1 MAFSAALSSK
11 EIEAPTGIKPVV
23 SRKEVPF
30 SRLSLYYPNAM
41 TTIKSFDGEEFDAYL
56 SIPASGYGPGIVVL
70 QEIFGV
76 NSYMR
81 SIADWYAAHGFVAIC
96 PDLFWRQGRNIELT
110 DADWNRAIELYNGLD
125 EEKAVED
132 SAATLKFLRRHPACT
147 GRVGAVGFCLGGNLA
162 YLLSVRFKPDSAVG
176 YYGVSIEKSLGEAPN
191 LTSPLMLHIAGN
203 DKFCPPEAQA
213 AIHDALGANQIV
225 TLHTYPGRDHAFG
238 RVGGEHYSQAD
249 AELAN
254 LRSLEFLVRHL
265 SGSGLATAT
274 QTLSTKWD
282 EHVKYEFATRNTD
295 DTLETMV
302 ADAYVNHVP
311 VMTGG
316 VGHDELRE
324 FYSKRFIPQ
333 MPPDTGMTPVSR
345 TIGVDRVVD
354 EMVFE
359 FTHTIKM
366 DWMLPKVE
374 PTGKHV
380 KVALVVIVH
389 FRDGKLAHEHIYWDQ
404 ASVLAQLGLIDAS
417 ALPVA
422 GVESA
427 AKVLDPSR
435 PSNELMNLGK

>member
-1 MAFSAALSSK
+1 M
-11 EIEAPTGIKPVV
+11 E
-23 SRKEVPF
+23 
-30 SRLSLYYPNAM
+30 
-41 TTIKSFDGEEFDAYL
+41 TINSFDGDQFDAYL
-56 SIPASGYGPGIVVL
+56 AIPSSGFGPGIVVI

-76 NSYMR
+76 NEFVR
-81 SIADWYAAHGFVAIC
+81 SVADWYAAHGFVAIC
-96 PDLFWRQGRNIELT
+96 PDLFWRLERGVQLT
-110 DADWNRAIELYNGLD
+110 DKGDDWNKAFQFYQDLD
-125 EEKAVED
+125 EAKAVED
-132 SAATLKFLRRHPACT
+132 SAAAMEFLRKHPACN

-162 YLLSVRFKPDSAVG
+162 YLLSVRFKPDCAVG
-176 YYGVSIEKSLGEAPN
+176 YYGVSIEKTMDEAPN
-191 LTSPLMLHIAGN
+191 LASPLMLHIAGK

-213 AIHDALGANQIV
+213 VIHNALDGNNLV
-225 TLHTYPGRDHAFG
+225 TIHTYPERDHAFG
-238 RVGGEHYSQAD
+238 RLGGEHYDRAD
-249 AELAN
+249 AELAD
-254 LRSLEFLVRHL
+254 LRSLEFFVNHL
-265 SGSGLATAT
+265 AGAGLASAHHS
-274 QTLSTKWD
+274 LSSKWD
-282 EHVKYEFATRNTD
+282 DHVKYEFATRDTD
-295 DTLETMV
+295 DTLDTMV
-302 ADAYVNHVP
+302 KDAYVNHVP

-366 DWMLPKVE
+366 DWMLPGVE

-404 ASVLAQLGLIDAS
+404 ASVLAQLGLIDART
-417 ALPVA
+417 LPVA

-427 AKVLDPSR
+427 EKVLDPNLA
-435 PSNELMNLGK
+435 SNKLMTR